1 MNRLHSSTSLSCHT
15 RDNWTNTLCTP
26 APGFLAVP
34 VPTQDDCSIET
45 FGQVSEPLE
54 AVSSVTIRSLMPMMV
69 FAVLGVIVCD
79 LKALGMATCM
89 GGGSSKTQ
97 FHCIWNSCRR

>member
-1 MNRLHSSTSLSCHT
+1 M
-15 RDNWTNTLCTP
+15 P
-26 APGFLAVP
+26 VP
-34 VPTQDDCSIET
+34 VNDMSVELARS
-45 FGQVSEPLE
+45 QVS
-54 AVSSVTIRSLMPMMV
+54 SRSVISMMV

-97 FHCIWNSCRR
+97 FHCIWNACRRF